1 VLTIFL
7 ISLIILLLVPYSFIA
22 YVGALTILYLYYLS
36 NLNLFFNSS
45 LSVNIDFFLHDEVS
59 LFIRLLLFFIIFIS
73 YFSSR
78 NLFKSYK
85 VLGFVLLL
93 LIFFCFEVF
102 NTTHLFSLYFFYE
115 ASLIPILYIIIKWGS
130 YPERSV
136 SAMMIISYTLLFGVP
151 MFMVIIILYSTN
163 NTWLLC
169 FYSNSQVSLLVRIFI
184 FLCFAVKLP
193 IYGLHYWLPIA
204 HVEAPTFGSV
214 ILASILLKLGGVGLL
229 RLLPILH
236 LSDIKS
242 VIISYFIIF
251 TVFSTIVCCF
261 QSDFKRLIA
270 YSSVSH
276 IIVIP
281 FLILSRN
288 ILSIQSLILVM
299 LLHGISSSLIFIRVG
314 LLYNI
319 FGSRQLVLLR
329 GIALMSPLL
338 SLILVL
344 TFFYTLSAPP
354 FPSYV
359 AEVYFILSRYL
370 LSPYIVVI
378 YILFVFLGLVYNLNW
393 LSAILFSSNTNTYYR
408 SLNITYAAI
417 IPFLIIMLITLF
429 TIFLFFNI

>member
-1 VLTIFL
+1 MLALFLVSSVILSLASYTFMPYIVVL
-7 ISLIILLLVPYSFIA
+7 V
-22 YVGALTILYLYYLS
+22 ILYFYYLS
-36 NLNLFFNSS
+36 NLNLFFNRS
-45 LSVNIDFFLHDEVS
+45 LSVNLDFFLHDEVS
-59 LFIRLLLFFIIFIS
+59 LFIRFLLFFIMFIS
-73 YFSSR
+73 YLSSR
-78 NLFKSYK
+78 RVFKSYK
-85 VLGFVLLL
+85 VLGIVLLFL
-93 LIFFCFEVF
+93 FFFCFEVF
-102 NTTHLFSLYFFYE
+102 NTLHLFSLYFFYE
-115 ASLIPILYIIIKWGS
+115 ASLVPILYIIIKWGS

-151 MFMVIIILYSTN
+151 IFMIIIILYFIN
-163 NTWLLC
+163 NSWLLS
-169 FYSNSQVSLLVRIFI
+169 FYRGYQTSLLVRVFI

-214 ILASILLKLGGVGLL
+214 ILASILLKLGGVGLI
-229 RLLPILH
+229 RLLPIIH
-236 LSDIKS
+236 LSDIKII
-242 VIISYFIIF
+242 IISYFIIF
-251 TVFSTIVCCF
+251 TVFRTIVCCF

-276 IIVIP
+276 MIVIP

-288 ILSIQSLILVM
+288 ILSIQSLILVI

-338 SLILVL
+338 SLMLVL

-359 AEVYFILSRYL
+359 AEVYFMLSTYL
-370 LSPYIVVI
+370 LSPYIIII
-378 YILFVFLGLVYNLNW
+378 YVLFVFLGLVYNLNW
-393 LSAILFSSNTNTYYR
+393 LRAILFSSNTNSYYR
-408 SLNITYAAI
+408 SVNITYVAI
-417 IPFLIIMLITLF
+417 LPFIIIILITLF
-429 TIFLFFNI
+429 IIFLFFNI

>member
-1 VLTIFL
+1 VLIIFL

-22 YVGALTILYLYYLS
+22 YVGVLTILYLYYLS

-59 LFIRLLLFFIIFIS
+59 LFMRLLLFFIIFIS

-78 NLFKSYK
+78 SLFKSHK

-151 MFMVIIILYSTN
+151 MFMVIIILYFTN

-214 ILASILLKLGGVGLL
+214 ILASILLKLGGVGLV

-236 LSDIKS
+236 LSDMKL

-393 LSAILFSSNTNTYYR
+393 LSAILFSSNTNTHYR

-429 TIFLFFNI
+429 IIFLFFNI

>member
-1 VLTIFL
+1 VLIIFL

-22 YVGALTILYLYYLS
+22 YVGVLTILYLYYLS

-59 LFIRLLLFFIIFIS
+59 LFMRLLLFFIIFIS

-78 NLFKSYK
+78 SLFKSHK

-151 MFMVIIILYSTN
+151 MFMVIIILYFTN

-214 ILASILLKLGGVGLL
+214 ILASILLKLGGVGLV

-393 LSAILFSSNTNTYYR
+393 LSAILFSSNTNTHYR

-429 TIFLFFNI
+429 IIFLFFNI

>member
-1 VLTIFL
+1 MLIIFL

-22 YVGALTILYLYYLS
+22 YVGVLTILYLYYLS

-59 LFIRLLLFFIIFIS
+59 LFMRLLLFFIIFIS

-78 NLFKSYK
+78 SLFKSHK

-151 MFMVIIILYSTN
+151 MFMVIIILYFTN

-214 ILASILLKLGGVGLL
+214 ILASILLKLGGVGLV

-393 LSAILFSSNTNTYYR
+393 LSAILFSSNTNTHYR

-429 TIFLFFNI
+429 IIFLFFNI

>member
-1 VLTIFL
+1 MLALFLVSSVILSLASYTFMPYIVVL
-7 ISLIILLLVPYSFIA
+7 V
-22 YVGALTILYLYYLS
+22 ILYFYYLS
-36 NLNLFFNSS
+36 NLNLFFNRS
-45 LSVNIDFFLHDEVS
+45 LSVNLDFFLHDEVS
-59 LFIRLLLFFIIFIS
+59 LFIRFLLFFIMFIS
-73 YFSSR
+73 YLSSR
-78 NLFKSYK
+78 RLFKSYK
-85 VLGFVLLL
+85 VLGIVLLFL
-93 LIFFCFEVF
+93 FFFCFEVF
-102 NTTHLFSLYFFYE
+102 NTLHLFSLYFFYE
-115 ASLIPILYIIIKWGS
+115 ASLVPILYIIIKWGS

-151 MFMVIIILYSTN
+151 IFMIIIILYFIN
-163 NTWLLC
+163 NSWLLS
-169 FYSNSQVSLLVRIFI
+169 FYRGYQTSLLVRVFI

-214 ILASILLKLGGVGLL
+214 ILASILLKLGGVGLI
-229 RLLPILH
+229 RLLPIIH
-236 LSDIKS
+236 LSDIKII
-242 VIISYFIIF
+242 IISYFIIF
-251 TVFSTIVCCF
+251 TVFRTIVCCF

-276 IIVIP
+276 MIVIP

-288 ILSIQSLILVM
+288 ILSIQSLILVI

-338 SLILVL
+338 SLMLVL

-359 AEVYFILSRYL
+359 AEVYFMLSTYL
-370 LSPYIVVI
+370 LSPYIIII
-378 YILFVFLGLVYNLNW
+378 YVLFVFLGLVYNLNW
-393 LSAILFSSNTNTYYR
+393 LRAILFSSNTNSYYR
-408 SLNITYAAI
+408 SVNITYVAI
-417 IPFLIIMLITLF
+417 LPFIIIILITLF
-429 TIFLFFNI
+429 IIFLFFNI

>member
-1 VLTIFL
+1 MLALFLVSSVILSLASYTFMPYIVVL
-7 ISLIILLLVPYSFIA
+7 V
-22 YVGALTILYLYYLS
+22 ILYFYYLS
-36 NLNLFFNSS
+36 NLNLFFNRS
-45 LSVNIDFFLHDEVS
+45 LSVNLDFFLHDEVS
-59 LFIRLLLFFIIFIS
+59 LFIRFLLFFIMFIS
-73 YFSSR
+73 YLSSR
-78 NLFKSYK
+78 RVFKSYK
-85 VLGFVLLL
+85 VLGIVLLFL
-93 LIFFCFEVF
+93 FFFCFEVF
-102 NTTHLFSLYFFYE
+102 NTLHLFSLYFFYE
-115 ASLIPILYIIIKWGS
+115 ASLVPILYIIIKWGS

-151 MFMVIIILYSTN
+151 IFMIIIILYFIN
-163 NTWLLC
+163 NSWLLS
-169 FYSNSQVSLLVRIFI
+169 FYRGYQTSLLVRVFI

-214 ILASILLKLGGVGLL
+214 ILASILLKLGGVGLI
-229 RLLPILH
+229 RLLPIIH
-236 LSDIKS
+236 LSDIKII
-242 VIISYFIIF
+242 IISYFIIF
-251 TVFSTIVCCF
+251 TVFRTIVCCF

-276 IIVIP
+276 MIVIP

-288 ILSIQSLILVM
+288 ILSIQSLILVI

-338 SLILVL
+338 SLMLAL

-359 AEVYFILSRYL
+359 AEVYFMLSTYL
-370 LSPYIVVI
+370 LSPYIIII
-378 YILFVFLGLVYNLNW
+378 YVLFVFLGLVYNLNW
-393 LSAILFSSNTNTYYR
+393 LRAILFSSNTNSYYR
-408 SLNITYAAI
+408 SVNITYVAI
-417 IPFLIIMLITLF
+417 LPFIIIILITLF
-429 TIFLFFNI
+429 IIFLFFNI

>member
-1 VLTIFL
+1 M
-7 ISLIILLLVPYSFIA
+7 
-22 YVGALTILYLYYLS
+22 
-36 NLNLFFNSS
+36 
-45 LSVNIDFFLHDEVS
+45 
-59 LFIRLLLFFIIFIS
+59 RLLLFFIIFIS

-78 NLFKSYK
+78 SLFKSYK

-214 ILASILLKLGGVGLL
+214 ILASILLKLGGVGLV

-408 SLNITYAAI
+408 SLNITYASI
-417 IPFLIIMLITLF
+417 IPFLIIMLITF
-429 TIFLFFNI
+429 FIIFLFFNI

>member
-1 VLTIFL
+1 MLTIFL

-22 YVGALTILYLYYLS
+22 YVGVLTILYLYYLS

-45 LSVNIDFFLHDEVS
+45 LSVNIDFFWHDEVS
-59 LFIRLLLFFIIFIS
+59 LFMRLLLFFIIFIS

-78 NLFKSYK
+78 SLFKSYK

-214 ILASILLKLGGVGLL
+214 ILASILLKLGGVGLV

-408 SLNITYAAI
+408 SLNITYASI
-417 IPFLIIMLITLF
+417 IPFLIIMLITF
-429 TIFLFFNI
+429 FIIFLFFNI